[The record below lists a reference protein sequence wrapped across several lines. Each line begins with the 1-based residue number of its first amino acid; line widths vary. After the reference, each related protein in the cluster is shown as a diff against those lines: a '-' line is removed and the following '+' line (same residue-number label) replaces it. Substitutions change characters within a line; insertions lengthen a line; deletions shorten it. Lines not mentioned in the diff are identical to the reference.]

1 LELEG
6 VLAIAEAIKFNVMP
20 ETMDLKDNTSFGL
33 RSRIMETIYL
43 WRNEYISYGHLTFEI
58 AETLKENH
66 PRKEKN
72 YCKFICAF
80 TAYQADSVRLR
91 FDKMM
96 LRFVYYP
103 ILGWESLRFEE
114 Y

>member
-6 VLAIAEAIKFNVMP
+6 VLAIAEAIKVNVMP